1 MEGRMSF
8 PKTAEERRRASMGAY
23 RKRKAA
29 ARPGSPCERCNRG
42 ECPPVCFPLRDWDRR
57 NRR

>member
-1 MEGRMSF
+1 MSF